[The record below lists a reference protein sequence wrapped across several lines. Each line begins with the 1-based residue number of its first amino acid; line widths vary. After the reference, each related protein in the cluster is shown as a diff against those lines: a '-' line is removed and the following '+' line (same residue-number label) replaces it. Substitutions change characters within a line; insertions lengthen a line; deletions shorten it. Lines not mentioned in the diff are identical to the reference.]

1 MGGSDA
7 GVIGWTSGSMV
18 IAARVCDRTESS
30 AYKGSGVMF
39 RGQYDEAG
47 VEIVGQAI
55 RQLGQ
60 KLSTMLF

>member
-1 MGGSDA
+1 VDDGYFSA
-7 GVIGWTSGSMV
+7 GIMV
-18 IAARVCDRTESS
+18 IAAPVCDRNENI
-30 AYKGSGVMF
+30 AYTVSGVMF

>member
-1 MGGSDA
+1 MLFRS
-7 GVIGWTSGSMV
+7 
-18 IAARVCDRTESS
+18 VCDRNENI
-30 AYKGSGVMF
+30 AYTVSGVMF